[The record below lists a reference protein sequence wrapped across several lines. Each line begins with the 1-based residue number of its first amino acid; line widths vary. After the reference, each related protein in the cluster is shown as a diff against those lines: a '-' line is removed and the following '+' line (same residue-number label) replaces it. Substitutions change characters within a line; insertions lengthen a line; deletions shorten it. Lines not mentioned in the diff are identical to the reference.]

1 MKSKINTKAIRVI
14 LLSNENNYDAN
25 TSNLKNYEHWIYDS
39 CKKNDFNNLEDIIF
53 NDEYIKNSN
62 NIENAICIR
71 YYFNKKEKNIIH

>member
-39 CKKNDFNNLEDIIF
+39 CKKNDFNNLEEIIF